1 MATDRQ
7 DRRRTAGRARPWWRP
22 TLISTAVAAT
32 IAMLFTPL
40 PASAAP
46 GAPGAPVAP
55 ANAAVPDSGSRPIVL
70 GTLVMPGKA
79 PAATTTPVTSNLTM
93 TPVVAKHEKMTA
105 EIATLGDKLIQ
116 IGQDR
121 DLALQ
126 QQTAADQKVADA
138 QTALAQ
144 AHEQAA
150 TAAANSLRDAA
161 ALPPGMFGSGLQDLD
176 ALARMQRGD
185 SANDQAA
192 ARQLAIAQS
201 GMTDAQAEQATA
213 AQLVND
219 LSTQYNT
226 LNATIATK
234 QAALQKYEKDH
245 ADELSQADAAENAQ
259 DQQLGAQYLA
269 GAAQGR
275 GADPRALS
283 AVNVALAQRGKPYVW
298 SEEGPNEFDCS
309 GLMQWSYKQSSGHFQ
324 LQRVSRDQYL
334 QTRTKVVDRYSL
346 LPGDLLFFS
355 YSNSWTGIHHVAM
368 YVGNGMMVEAPRTGL
383 DVRLTP
389 VRWTRLFQAT
399 RVYGSVDG
407 PTQGPDLNHLP
418 PPVSHSTSPTPTPT
432 KSPTKKP
439 TTAPPTKPTT
449 KPTTPTATT
458 PTATASA
465 TATTPTPVDPPT
477 GETGGT
483 TPTGGTSGS
492 SPSDSQSQAASAS
505 AANTASASSSKTP
518 SASSSGAETASAGT
532 K

>member
-1 MATDRQ
+1 
-7 DRRRTAGRARPWWRP
+7 
-22 TLISTAVAAT
+22 
-32 IAMLFTPL
+32 
-40 PASAAP
+40 
-46 GAPGAPVAP
+46 
-55 ANAAVPDSGSRPIVL
+55 
-70 GTLVMPGKA
+70 
-79 PAATTTPVTSNLTM
+79 
-93 TPVVAKHEKMTA
+93 
-105 EIATLGDKLIQ
+105 
-116 IGQDR
+116 
-121 DLALQ
+121 
-126 QQTAADQKVADA
+126 
-138 QTALAQ
+138 
-144 AHEQAA
+144 
-150 TAAANSLRDAA
+150 
-161 ALPPGMFGSGLQDLD
+161 
-176 ALARMQRGD
+176 
-185 SANDQAA
+185 
-192 ARQLAIAQS
+192 
-201 GMTDAQAEQATA
+201 
-213 AQLVND
+213 
-219 LSTQYNT
+219 
-226 LNATIATK
+226 
-234 QAALQKYEKDH
+234 
-245 ADELSQADAAENAQ
+245 
-259 DQQLGAQYLA
+259 
-269 GAAQGR
+269 
-275 GADPRALS
+275 
-283 AVNVALAQRGKPYVW
+283 
-298 SEEGPNEFDCS
+298 
-309 GLMQWSYKQSSGHFQ
+309 MQWSYKQSSGHFQ

-418 PPVSHSTSPTPTPT
+418 PPVSHSASPKPTPSKT
-432 KSPTKKP
+432 PTKKP

-477 GETGGT
+477 GGTGGT

-505 AANTASASSSKTP
+505 AANTASASSSKTA